1 MRMGQL
7 GGLQVLAAVPTP
19 PLALRMPHGWE
30 QLYTTACLLA
40 FAVMSVNAARL
51 WRKGRDPLPLVL
63 IAAGA
68 LCVFIE
74 PMVDV
79 LGACWYPRGSGLQL
93 FELMGRPIPFLVL
106 PGYTF
111 FMGGLTVIALHVL
124 QTRGPRGLLRLYPLM
139 ILLELPFEIVAN
151 HTGVYTYYGQQ
162 PLRIASF
169 PIWWLFVNTMVPVVA
184 AVLLRPLRP
193 WLTGVRALFVLPLLP
208 AVDAG
213 VNAAFA
219 WPTWTVLSSDVP
231 GAVTQLAGLC
241 TCGSAV
247 GALVL
252 LVRTL
257 ERFGPDGPAPSQP
270 ARTTTATTRTARL
283 EAPS

>member
-1 MRMGQL
+1 MT
-7 GGLQVLAAVPTP
+7 QVFAGVPTP

-30 QLYTTACLLA
+30 QLYTAACVLA
-40 FAVMSVNAARL
+40 FVVMAANAVRL

-63 IAAGA
+63 IGAGA
-68 LCVFIE
+68 VCVLIE

-93 FELMGRPIPFLVL
+93 FELMDRPIPFLVL

-124 QTRGPRGLLRLYPLM
+124 QGQGPRGLLRLYPFM

-151 HTGVYTYYGQQ
+151 HSGVYTYYGQQ

-184 AVLLRPLRP
+184 AALLRALRPMLTGAAVLL
-193 WLTGVRALFVLPLLP
+193 VLPLLP
-208 AVDAG
+208 MVDAG

-231 GAVTQLAGLC
+231 GAVTQLAGLT
-241 TCGSAV
+241 TCGLAV

-252 LVRTL
+252 LVRVL
-257 ERFGPDGPAPSQP
+257 ERSGPDSPLPGGAVVAAGPAP
-270 ARTTTATTRTARL
+270 L
-283 EAPS
+283 EVRA